1 MYVCPGLTQG
11 LRKITKNLKME
22 GVQGY
27 EPCISRMYVTSIVSK
42 MMTIDGVTVVLFIPR
57 HAETLKT
64 LTRRVLLVL
73 HVASGHSHLI
83 PT

>member
-1 MYVCPGLTQG
+1 M
-11 LRKITKNLKME
+11 
-22 GVQGY
+22 
-27 EPCISRMYVTSIVSK
+27 
-42 MMTIDGVTVVLFIPR
+42 IDGVTVVLFIPR

-64 LTRRVLLVL
+64 LTWRVLLVL